1 MQGLQLTDKEFRYLW
16 TVRVT
21 AAVYCVLDLWL
32 SPQNLSQQHWADV
45 SPNTSS
51 FDFAETCV
59 FGKQSLLPAFFLFL
73 FPKRK
78 NPFSR
83 SYWVNWP
90 SSFSMILSIALVYS
104 TTPPVSVSGT
114 ALFLL
119 KIFPERTP
127 RRIISIITHS
137 PTWHS
142 LTFLSFPIRVNFG
155 VLVRFRFTSG
165 G

>member
-21 AAVYCVLDLWL
+21 AAVYCVLDLRL

-73 FPKRK
+73 FLKRK

-90 SSFSMILSIALVYS
+90 SSFSMILSIALVCS
-104 TTPPVSVSGT
+104 TSPPVSVSGT
-114 ALFLL
+114 VLFILYL
-119 KIFPERTP
+119 FPEHFLA
-127 RRIISIITHS
+127 IILSSI
-137 PTWHS
+137 
-142 LTFLSFPIRVNFG
+142 LEKLLVYV
-155 VLVRFRFTSG
+155 VLIKYSHPS
-165 G
+165 